1 MCAGLIFANVFEIAN
16 FTKLKTRNKF
26 QLYSIIASYLSS
38 LALLSQ
44 KDNIECL

>member
-1 MCAGLIFANVFEIAN
+1 MCAGLIFANEFEIAN

-26 QLYSIIASYLSS
+26 QLYSS
-38 LALLSQ
+38 LLSQ